1 MDKQPDLNDYEDLLP
16 PEDNFEE
23 EDAANAKNGNASKK

>member
-1 MDKQPDLNDYEDLLP
+1 MEKQPDLNDYEDLLP

-23 EDAANAKNGNASKK
+23 DEANKQNGNAAKK

>member
-16 PEDNFEE
+16 PEDNFDE
-23 EDAANAKNGNASKK
+23 EDANKNGNAAKK